1 MQTRRSFLATAAT
14 GAAASIAGCGV
25 LDSGGGSNLLG
36 ERWLTEEVARS
47 KSEQEPS
54 PTISSAL
61 VTSPARA
68 ATIDDFPEEIFDN
81 VVDNRLLEEAVPAED
96 ADRSFYADTPTFSV
110 DVGDFSAAEAASIV
124 PDGASEMETD
134 LDATVH
140 VQEYRRRSWLV
151 SATAEGVAIRFQHPP
166 VEERLVSKLETV
178 LAATDGDGESL
189 FEEEPTAALSG
200 HLEDGIYARYWTLG
214 TDRPGGLTV
223 AVDGDRLRRRIVEV
237 WETAAAADSS
247 RLLGSDLQSSIEARD
262 YWNPVEEFKPFDSF
276 EVERDGRVVETEATL
291 PVERVHGYDFSY
303 PLNAPLG

>member
-1 MQTRRSFLATAAT
+1 MHTRRSFLAIAT
-14 GAAASIAGCGV
+14 GMAASIAGCGV

-36 ERWLTEEVARS
+36 ERWLTKEVARTKLES
-47 KSEQEPS
+47 DTDT
-54 PTISSAL
+54 TISSAL
-61 VTSPARA
+61 VTSPARG
-68 ATIDDFPEEIFDN
+68 ATIGDLPEEVFDN

-110 DVGDFSAAEAASIV
+110 DVGDFSAADAASIV
-124 PDGASEMETD
+124 PDGASEIETD

-140 VQEYRRRSWLV
+140 VQESRRRSWLV
-151 SATAEGVAIRFQHPP
+151 SATAEGVAIRFRHPP
-166 VEERLVSKLETV
+166 AEDQLVSRLEPV

-189 FEEEPTAALSG
+189 FEAEPTAVLPG
-200 HLEDGIYARYWTLG
+200 HLEDGIYARYWGLG

-237 WETAAAADSS
+237 WETEAAADSS

-262 YWNPVEEFKPFDSF
+262 YLNPVEEFEPFDSF

-291 PVERVHGYDFSY
+291 PIERVHGYDFSY